1 MVFKRRDK
9 RPLWKI
15 VVEFFY
21 PRGGWLRAARYVR
34 HRLHRLPDPP
44 HKISRGIWAG
54 VFTTFTPFYGMHF
67 VVAAIIAF
75 VMQGNILAAL
85 LATFFGNPLT
95 YVPIGVIALATG
107 HWLLGSDFNPAH
119 VERSLGGMFSDAGR
133 DLWFNFKTLFNGADP
148 DWHRLSVF
156 YDEVFFPY
164 MIGGIIPGIITASI
178 CYYIAV
184 PLIRAYQNRRKG
196 KIKSKFEALKA
207 KRAAAKAAKQKPDAD

>member
-9 RPLWKI
+9 RAWWKVI
-15 VVEFFY
+15 AESLY
-21 PRGGWLRAARYVR
+21 PKGGWARAFHYIR

-44 HKISRGIWAG
+44 HKIARGVWAG

-67 VVAAIIAF
+67 IVAALVSR
-75 VMQGNILAAL
+75 VMQGNLIAAL

-95 YVPIGVIALATG
+95 YIPIGVTSLKTG
-107 HWLLGSDFNPAH
+107 HWLLGTEFEVA
-119 VERSLGGMFSDAGR
+119 EQKLGGKFAEAGG
-133 DLWFNFKTLFNGADP
+133 DLWHNFMSMFTEETA
-148 DWHRLSVF
+148 DWHGLSVF

-164 MIGGIIPGIITASI
+164 LIGGIIPGIITASI

-196 KIKSKFEALKA
+196 RIKEKLAALRK
-207 KRAAAKAAKQKPDAD
+207 KKLEKQSAKAPE